1 MYFCTQHQYT
11 DANIKKI
18 NKKNNAGNYLQR
30 IRTFEDDGGR
40 SGDNASPKDKRDHD
54 SQCLFKIKERG
65 CRRMEMRKEVL

>member
-1 MYFCTQHQYT
+1 MFANANEMFYFCTQHQYT

-40 SGDNASPKDKRDHD
+40 SGDNASP
-54 SQCLFKIKERG
+54 
-65 CRRMEMRKEVL
+65 